1 MLENIFSPLSD
12 WGPLI
17 LRLATGAIFFAHGR
31 PKLNPAG
38 PMKGP
43 AGFAGFLKQI
53 GVPFPTFFAWVV
65 ILLETVGA
73 VLLIVGLGT
82 RLLAIGL
89 AIEMLVAIV
98 LVKRKMM
105 NAGFVD
111 QKGGWE
117 FEFALLAQAVALVFT
132 GSGSLALDRVLGL

>member
-1 MLENIFSPLSD
+1 MLDNIFYPLSD

-17 LRLATGAIFFAHGR
+17 LRLATGAIFLAHGR
-31 PKLNPAG
+31 PKLKPG
-38 PMKGP
+38 GP

-73 VLLIVGLGT
+73 VLLIIGLGT
-82 RLLAIGL
+82 RLLAIGF
-89 AIEMLVAIV
+89 AIDMLVAIV

-132 GSGSLALDRVLGL
+132 GSGSLALDRVLGF